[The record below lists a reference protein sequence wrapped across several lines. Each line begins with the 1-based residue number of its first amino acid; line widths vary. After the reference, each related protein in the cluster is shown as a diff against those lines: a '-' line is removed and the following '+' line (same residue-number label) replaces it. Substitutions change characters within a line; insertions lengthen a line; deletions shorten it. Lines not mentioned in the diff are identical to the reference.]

1 MLKVVTFILT
11 VLASKAFGIYN
22 TLEWSSCSTASQI
35 PAIKIQKLSMLP
47 MVSSM
52 KL

>member
-35 PAIKIQKLSMLP
+35 PAIKIHNLSMLP
-47 MVSSM
+47 MVCSI